1 METKEVIVKD
11 SGKRQHFKS
20 GSVRDTRE
28 KKGRYDL
35 LMPHA
40 IYLVARQ
47 LEEGALKYAERNW
60 ELGQPLS
67 RYMDSALRH
76 LFRHL
81 EGHRDERHDVAC
93 AWNVLAM
100 IETQRKIELGLL
112 PKELNDLPKPLDN
125 AKRT

>member
-1 METKEVIVKD
+1 METSEVVVKD
-11 SGKRQHFKS
+11 SGARQNFDS
-20 GSVRDTRE
+20 GSVRDTRD

-40 IYLVARQ
+40 IHLVARQ
-47 LEEGALKYAERNW
+47 LEEGAIKYAERNW

-76 LFRHL
+76 LFKHL
-81 EGHRDERHDVAC
+81 GGHRDERHDVAC

-100 IETQRKIELGLL
+100 IETKHKIDKGVL
-112 PKELNDLPKPLDN
+112 PSSLDDLPSH
-125 AKRT
+125 

>member
-1 METKEVIVKD
+1 MESKEVVVKD
-11 SGKRQHFKS
+11 SGKRQNFKS

-28 KKGRYDL
+28 KRGRYDL

-100 IETQRKIELGLL
+100 IETQNKIDIGLL
-112 PKELNDLPKPLDN
+112 PKELNDLPKPL
-125 AKRT
+125 